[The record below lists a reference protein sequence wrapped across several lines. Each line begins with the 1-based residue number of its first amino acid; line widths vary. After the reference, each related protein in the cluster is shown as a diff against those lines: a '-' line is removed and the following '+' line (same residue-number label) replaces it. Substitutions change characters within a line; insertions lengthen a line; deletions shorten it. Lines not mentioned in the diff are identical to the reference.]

1 MESSNYSLG
10 DIAALLGNRS
20 GFGNGDGLGWLIL
33 IFLFFGAMGGGWNR
47 NPGPAVPPNVAT
59 VTDVQSMINNQTV
72 NTGLNNIALAT
83 ADNNYQTAQLING
96 QTNILQQQNYAN
108 QINAVQGFN
117 SVNQTLQGGFDGVSQ
132 QLQNQTNQLAMQISQ
147 LGYQMD
153 QCCCS
158 IKTQM
163 LQDRLEDRNRELGV
177 AQNAINNAQQTQ
189 NILGALGRFVAWTP
203 SGSQA
208 ASSTVTT
215 G

>member
-1 MESSNYSLG
+1 
-10 DIAALLGNRS
+10 
-20 GFGNGDGLGWLIL
+20 
-33 IFLFFGAMGGGWNR
+33 MGGGWNR

-153 QCCCS
+153 QCLTE
-158 IKTQM
+158 IVKTIG
-163 LQDRLEDRNRELGV
+163 DFF
-177 AQNAINNAQQTQ
+177 I
-189 NILGALGRFVAWTP
+189 
-203 SGSQA
+203 
-208 ASSTVTT
+208 STVGTYT
-215 G
+215 RRRVLAIG

>member
-59 VTDVQSMINNQTV
+59 VTDVQGMINNQTV

-96 QTNILQQQNYAN
+96 QTNILQQQEP
-108 QINAVQGFN
+108 I
-117 SVNQTLQGGFDGVSQ
+117 FDP
-132 QLQNQTNQLAMQISQ
+132 LPRATNKCARI
-147 LGYQMD
+147 G
-153 QCCCS
+153 
-158 IKTQM
+158 II
-163 LQDRLEDRNRELGV
+163 DRQVDGTDWV
-177 AQNAINNAQQTQ
+177 
-189 NILGALGRFVAWTP
+189 
-203 SGSQA
+203 
-208 ASSTVTT
+208 
-215 G
+215 

>member
-59 VTDVQSMINNQTV
+59 VTDVQGMINNQTV

-153 QCCCS
+153 QCCCN
-158 IKTQM
+158 IKTQL
-163 LQDRLEDRNRELGV
+163 LQDRLEDRNRELGI

-203 SGSQA
+203 SGSQT